1 MEEKKAQDVLLS
13 NLSLIPK
20 DKVLY
25 FKEALNRADD
35 ECYEKLLQTSLKNP
49 STVLLLSIFLGW
61 AGVDRF
67 FISDIA
73 LGIIKLLFIPIIF
86 LLVFLVALFLDPV
99 WIQFCTLIGMFGYNV
114 FLIIDIFLC
123 YAKVKT
129 KNYKKMMS
137 VLDPTE
143 Y

>member
-20 DKVLY
+20 DKVLV

-35 ECYEKLLQTSLKNP
+35 DCYEKLLQTPVKNP
-49 STVLLLSIFLGW
+49 TTVLLLSIFLGW

-67 FISDIA
+67 FIKDIA
-73 LGIIKLLFIPIIF
+73 VGVIKLLFIPIVF
-86 LLVFLVALFLDPV
+86 LLAVFFLDPI
-99 WIQFCTLIGMFGYNV
+99 WIEFCTLIYYI
-114 FLIIDIFLC
+114 FLIIDIFFC
-123 YAKVKT
+123 YADVKK